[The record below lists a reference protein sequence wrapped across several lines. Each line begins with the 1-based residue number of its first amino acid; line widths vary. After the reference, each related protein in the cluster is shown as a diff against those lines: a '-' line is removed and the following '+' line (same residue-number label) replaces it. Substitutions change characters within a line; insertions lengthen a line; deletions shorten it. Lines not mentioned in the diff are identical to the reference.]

1 MTYRDSLP
9 RVLKEEHH
17 QHDNHADREADF
29 WETAYPNSDTRNNG
43 GGRHQCDCPDN
54 DDLVVRANRYIFVE
68 IVQSWELG

>member
-1 MTYRDSLP
+1 MDSLP

-43 GGRHQCDCPDN
+43 GGRH
-54 DDLVVRANRYIFVE
+54 
-68 IVQSWELG
+68 